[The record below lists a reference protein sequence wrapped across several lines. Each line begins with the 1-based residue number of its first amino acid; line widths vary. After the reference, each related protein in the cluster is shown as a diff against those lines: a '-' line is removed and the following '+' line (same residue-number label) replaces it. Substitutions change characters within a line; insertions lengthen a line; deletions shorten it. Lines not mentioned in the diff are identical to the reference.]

1 MTSPIYLRDS
11 DIIQGWDGDVLQLID
26 LLDAEFDRWA
36 ANSIILPE
44 KASQI
49 IDRATQ
55 SRVNCMPSTLL
66 EQGVSGVKLV
76 SVFPENPARNLP
88 NVMGQIVLLSASDGS
103 TIAIMD
109 AAFITALR
117 TALVGGLAARY
128 LAPTK
133 PKTIGLLGAGEQ
145 ARMHLLVFASLFPSL
160 CTCYVASRS
169 NESERHLKAALD
181 GRIEGMDIICCDS
194 DYGRAACDADIIV
207 TAISGQSPILKPEWV
222 KKGAFYCHVG
232 GWEDEYGVAL
242 KSDKIV
248 CDCWEALKHRG
259 SPTLS
264 LMHQEGFIQDED
276 IYADLADLVTGRKR
290 GRESSDDI
298 VYFNSIGLAFTD
310 MAIAHALY
318 GQCALKEIGIPLG
331 QYAPVSIFDNE
342 RFASSL
348 NESRNADS

>member
-88 NVMGQIVLLSASDGS
+88 NVMGQIVLLSALDGS

-133 PKTIGLLGAGEQ
+133 PKTIGLLGADDV
-145 ARMHLLVFASLFPSL
+145 HVCKNLL
-160 CTCYVASRS
+160 C
-169 NESERHLKAALD
+169 
-181 GRIEGMDIICCDS
+181 
-194 DYGRAACDADIIV
+194 
-207 TAISGQSPILKPEWV
+207 
-222 KKGAFYCHVG
+222 
-232 GWEDEYGVAL
+232 
-242 KSDKIV
+242 
-248 CDCWEALKHRG
+248 
-259 SPTLS
+259 
-264 LMHQEGFIQDED
+264 
-276 IYADLADLVTGRKR
+276 
-290 GRESSDDI
+290 
-298 VYFNSIGLAFTD
+298 
-310 MAIAHALY
+310 
-318 GQCALKEIGIPLG
+318 
-331 QYAPVSIFDNE
+331 
-342 RFASSL
+342 
-348 NESRNADS
+348 